1 MTKIEKQVIIDALCC
16 YSSKRQKEAE
26 KFYSENRLNEAVEA
40 NRDKVIASGLAD
52 VFRDILDE
60 ASGTCK
66 I

>member
-1 MTKIEKQVIIDALCC
+1 MTKIEKQVIIDALYY

-26 KFYSENRLNEAVEA
+26 KFYSENKLSEAVEA
-40 NRDKVIASGLAD
+40 NRDKAIASGLAD